1 MNGNTVV
8 RIGIGLLFVWG
19 GLEKFIPGF
28 FGGVGLDAMSEF
40 LKQSGL
46 SFLGGGTY
54 VVGALLAVAELVAG
68 ILILANKRLFEAY
81 LAVAFFMFM
90 ALILVWLPAVFNSES
105 ILASSGWMNVIIHIT
120 LMLVPLGLA
129 LEAKEIA
136 NKQSELA

>member
-1 MNGNTVV
+1 MNGNTIV

-28 FGGVGLDAMSEF
+28 FGGVGLDAMSDF

-46 SFLGGGTY
+46 SFLGDATFI
-54 VVGALLAVAELVAG
+54 VGIFLAASELVAG
-68 ILILANKRLFEAY
+68 ILILLNKRLFEAY

-90 ALILVWLPAVFNSES
+90 ALILVWLPGVFNSEDV
-105 ILASSGWMNVIIHIT
+105 LASSGWMNVMIHIT

-129 LEAKEIA
+129 IQEK
-136 NKQSELA
+136 NKVS